1 MVEAP
6 SGTVTFLFTDIEG
19 SSRLW
24 EAFPD
29 AMTEALDTHD
39 GLLREVIEA
48 HHGYV
53 VKSTGDGL
61 FAAFATAH
69 SAVVAAI
76 ACQLAL
82 IQTSWEEIGLLQVRI
97 GLHTGEAVYRYG
109 DYHGQVVNR
118 TARLMSAGH
127 GGQVLVSAT
136 TAAVVGERLPDGIE
150 LVALGEHRLRDLARP
165 EVVYQLVH
173 PGLAREF
180 PALRSLDSYPGNLP
194 LQASS
199 FIGRQREQD
208 KVAAALGEARV
219 VTLTG
224 VGGVGKTRLALQV
237 AAGMLPRFREGA
249 WLAELAPVR
258 DPAGVP
264 GAVAAVFGVT
274 AHAGMTVTESLV
286 DFLRTKQLLLV
297 LDNCEHLLDA
307 AVELIESL
315 QRGCAGLAVLATSR
329 EGLGLD
335 GERIL
340 VVPSL
345 ALPIAQTDLETV
357 ATAEAVRLFV
367 ERAQAVNTDFLL
379 SRTNAAAVV
388 RVCRR
393 LDGVPLAIE
402 LAAARVPAMNPAEL
416 ARGLDRRFEVLAGG
430 RRRAVERHQT
440 LRAVIDWSY
449 ELLAEADQRLLARL
463 SVFAGG
469 CTLEAIEAVC
479 VGEPVH
485 SGAVFALVAGLV
497 AKSLVVAT
505 DEGLATRY
513 RLTETIRQYG
523 EERLDQH
530 GETEARRGT
539 HAEYYN
545 GLAFAVQED
554 LEGPD
559 QMEAGRRLEAER
571 ENLLAATNYAID
583 TDNADLALRLV
594 RWVPDPVI
602 QMNYEVRLPVDAVLR
617 LNGVSDHPLYP
628 YALAVSAGFAAQ
640 RGEVGGVEATCE
652 EAVAAAKRLGSDP
665 EHRADEMVAI
675 ARSAAALAVGRW
687 AEAASHLERA
697 AEICR
702 PTNRIATFCSLLT
715 GAAGDYAV
723 AGEPDRAVPLASEA
737 LEIARRL
744 GTPVQI
750 ARSLASLA
758 GALVDVDPPRA
769 RALLHESIK
778 LRSAL
783 DLEGPIFSTSA
794 VVFAARTGDWT
805 LALQLMERAIRYLHW
820 GGERPWLSGVFNLLA
835 RAIAQSDATSA
846 AVLQGAARR
855 LAPTVTPPPRS
866 AADSTGSGVQVG
878 SAGPTSASFVT
889 SQRRETTELLRQSL
903 GEARRAELRAEGE
916 AMDEDQAV
924 AHALHAIAK
933 ALKESS
939 GQTGRV

>member
-29 AMTEALDTHD
+29 AMAAALDIHD
-39 GLLREVIEA
+39 ALLRSAIEA

-53 VKSTGDGL
+53 VKTTGDGL
-61 FAAFATAH
+61 FAAFASAH
-69 SAVVAAI
+69 GALVAAI
-76 ACQLAL
+76 ACQVAL
-82 IQTSWEEIGLLQVRI
+82 REASWQVTGPLHVRI
-97 GLHTGEAVYRYG
+97 GLHTGEAAYASR
-109 DYHGQVVNR
+109 DYHGQIVNR

-127 GGQVLVSAT
+127 GGQVLVSAA
-136 TAAVVGERLPDGIE
+136 TAALVGDRLPDGVE

-165 EVVYQLVH
+165 ELVYQLVH

-180 PALRSLDSYPGNLP
+180 PALRTLDSYPGNLP
-194 LQASS
+194 VQASS
-199 FIGRQREQD
+199 FIGRESEQA
-208 KVAAALGEARV
+208 KVEAALGQARV

-249 WLAELAPVR
+249 WLVELAAVR

-274 AHAGMTVTESLV
+274 ARAGMTVTESLV
-286 DFLRTKQLLLV
+286 EFLRTKRLLLV

-307 AVELIESL
+307 AAELIESL
-315 QRGCAGLAVLATSR
+315 ERHGVGLVVLATSR

-345 ALPIAQTDLETV
+345 ALPMAEADLEAV

-367 ERAQAVNTDFLL
+367 ERAQAVNADFVLT
-379 SRTNAAAVV
+379 RTNAGAVAQ
-388 RVCRR
+388 VCRR
-393 LDGVPLAIE
+393 LDGVALAIE

-449 ELLAEADQRLLARL
+449 ELLTEADRRLLARL

-479 VGEPVH
+479 VGQPVH
-485 SGAVFALVAGLV
+485 SGAVFDLVAGLV
-497 AKSLVVAT
+497 AKSLMVAT
-505 DEGLATRY
+505 DEGPATPY

-530 GETEARRGT
+530 GETESRRAA
-539 HAEYYN
+539 HAEYYYSL
-545 GLAFAVQED
+545 GLAIQED

-583 TDNADLALRLV
+583 TDNADLAMRLV
-594 RWVPDPVI
+594 CSVPDPLL
-602 QMNYEVRLPVDAVLR
+602 QPRYEVRLPVDAVLR
-617 LNGVSDHPLYP
+617 LKKASDHPLYS
-628 YALAVSAGFAAQ
+628 YLLAVSAVFAAQ
-640 RGEVGGVEATCE
+640 RGEVGNVEATCE
-652 EAVAAAKRLGSDP
+652 EAVAAAKCLGSDP
-665 EHRADEMVAI
+665 ECRVAETVARA
-675 ARSAAALAVGRW
+675 RGGAALAVGRW
-687 AEAASHLERA
+687 AEAASHFEGA

-702 PTNRIATFCSLLT
+702 SANRTARFSLMLS
-715 GAAGDYAV
+715 GAAGTYAM
-723 AGEPDRAVPLASEA
+723 AGESDRALPLASEA

-744 GTPVQI
+744 GTPIQI
-750 ARSLASLA
+750 ARSLGSLA
-758 GALVDVDPPRA
+758 GALVDVDPPGA
-769 RALLHESIK
+769 RALLNESLK
-778 LRSAL
+778 LRSSL
-783 DLEGPIFSTSA
+783 GLEGPNLSTA
-794 VVFAARTGDWT
+794 AAVFAARTGDWI
-805 LALQLMERAIRYLHW
+805 LALQLMDRAIRYLHW
-820 GGERPWLSGVFNLLA
+820 GGEGPWLAGILNLVA
-835 RAIAQSDATSA
+835 RAIAESDPASA

-855 LAPTVTPPPRS
+855 LAPTATSPPQS
-866 AADSTGSGVQVG
+866 AAPSTSSAMQIGG
-878 SAGPTSASFVT
+878 SAPAGASFVT
-889 SQRRETTELLRQSL
+889 AQRRETTLLLRHSL
-903 GEARRAELRAEGE
+903 GEARLAELRGEGE
-916 AMDEDQAV
+916 TMDEDQAV
-924 AHALHAIAK
+924 ARAARDRR
-933 ALKESS
+933 SP
-939 GQTGRV
+939 